1 MLCGWNDPIQQRRL
15 CFLRRVRAIKVGCA
29 TRDSLGEFHIHGEFH
44 IQRSCERCVA
54 TVGCNR
60 DSKARY
66 HDLIPNLVESVKG
79 YASHERG
86 TLDEVIE

>member
-1 MLCGWNDPIQQRRL
+1 MLRAWNDRTRQRRAF
-15 CFLRRVRAIKVGCA
+15 FLRRVRAIKVGCA
-29 TRDSLGEFHIHGEFH
+29 TRDSLWEFHIHGEFR
-44 IQRSCERCVA
+44 IERSCERRVA
-54 TVGCNR
+54 TVGGNR

-79 YASHERG
+79 YPSHERG

>member
-1 MLCGWNDPIQQRRL
+1 
-15 CFLRRVRAIKVGCA
+15 
-29 TRDSLGEFHIHGEFH
+29 LGKFHIHGEFH

-60 DSKARY
+60 DSKARC
-66 HDLIPNLVESVKG
+66 HDLIPNLVETVKG
-79 YASHERG
+79 LRASHERG